1 MLKDGLPRAPPG
13 TEEVQHQ
20 GPLPLAYAEL
30 DEGFRTLLD
39 DDELEEALREF
50 LVGVSLPG

>member
-1 MLKDGLPRAPPG
+1 M
-13 TEEVQHQ
+13 QHQ

-30 DEGFRTLLD
+30 DEGFRALLD